1 MIVESCVPFFSSKK
15 PSQLLK
21 SAHLPMAMSKLT
33 IKQNGHSSINE
44 NRTDDDYGGGGIEAD
59 NHSPIPS

>member
-1 MIVESCVPFFSSKK
+1 MIVESCVPLSSSKK
-15 PSQLLK
+15 YSQLFK
-21 SAHLPMAMSKLT
+21 STYLPKAMSKLT

-44 NRTDDDYGGGGIEAD
+44 NRTDDDYGGGGEAD